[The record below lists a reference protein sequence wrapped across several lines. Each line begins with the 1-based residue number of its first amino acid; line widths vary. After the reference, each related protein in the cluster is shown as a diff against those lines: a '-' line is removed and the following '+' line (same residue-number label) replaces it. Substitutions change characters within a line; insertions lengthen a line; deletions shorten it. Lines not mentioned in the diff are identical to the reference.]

1 MKSRKKSKKN
11 ILIPRK
17 TMKCSPMTISSKFIK
32 HSCYS
37 PEILYKIRNAYN
49 KSHPEQKINTRKPN
63 KLYWE
68 LAKNLRTTCDREDCW
83 LKLLPTEQQDYLDQY
98 IFAPNHP
105 NIWKSNPD
113 EWLSNYD
120 IINVLHQYEIE
131 YPCFKL
137 LGPSAIDFDTR
148 LNNRECVE
156 SQLCNFNIQNYIKKG
171 FTKIGISFNLDKHDG
186 PGFHWVSLFIDIKQK
201 LMFYFDSAMYKTPP
215 EITTFVNRVLEQSE
229 KYNLGIQFEQNKV
242 QHQFGSSECGM
253 YSLFF
258 IITMLTE
265 KWGGKGKKLN
275 IADRIHLFKDK
286 SISDQTVFQ
295 FRKEYFNEP

>member
-1 MKSRKKSKKN
+1 
-11 ILIPRK
+11 
-17 TMKCSPMTISSKFIK
+17 
-32 HSCYS
+32 
-37 PEILYKIRNAYN
+37 
-49 KSHPEQKINTRKPN
+49 
-63 KLYWE
+63 
-68 LAKNLRTTCDREDCW
+68 
-83 LKLLPTEQQDYLDQY
+83 
-98 IFAPNHP
+98 
-105 NIWKSNPD
+105 
-113 EWLSNYD
+113 
-120 IINVLHQYEIE
+120 
-131 YPCFKL
+131 
-137 LGPSAIDFDTR
+137 
-148 LNNRECVE
+148 
-156 SQLCNFNIQNYIKKG
+156 
-171 FTKIGISFNLDKHDG
+171 
-186 PGFHWVSLFIDIKQK
+186 
-201 LMFYFDSAMYKTPP
+201 MFYFDSAMYKTPP